1 MVGSVFKSGWIDCPM
16 EWNQPELAAQFNAL
30 RSLRSVVYK
39 ALTTAREAGSLGSFI
54 EAQVGVATNSEQLY
68 GLMNRFNEL
77 SRWEGETKDYNL
89 SDIFI
94 VPRTSVQLVGDMS
107 DGIMGSELGE
117 GVKMYSEEGEVEWGG
132 ERCPVRV
139 TVWRAEAVGMHKCP
153 RCWLW
158 SSDCENHLCLRCK
171 QVETNN
177 DSTYC
182 V

>member
-1 MVGSVFKSGWIDCPM
+1 MVGSVFKSDWIDCPV
-16 EWNQPELAAQFNAL
+16 EWNQPELAAQFYAL

-39 ALTTAREAGSLGSFI
+39 ALSTAREAGLLGSFA
-54 EAQVGVATNSEQLY
+54 EAQVGVVTNSKQLY
-68 GLMNRFNEL
+68 GLLERFNKL

-94 VPRTSVQLVGDMS
+94 VPHTSVQLVSDVS
-107 DGIMGSELGE
+107 DGVQPSELGE
-117 GVKMYSEEGEVEWGG
+117 VVKVYSEQGEVEWGG
-132 ERCPVRV
+132 EMCPVKV
-139 TVWRAEAVGMHKCP
+139 SVWRAEAVGMHKCP

-158 SSDCENHLCLRCK
+158 SSERENQLCLRCK
-171 QVETNN
+171 QVETNT